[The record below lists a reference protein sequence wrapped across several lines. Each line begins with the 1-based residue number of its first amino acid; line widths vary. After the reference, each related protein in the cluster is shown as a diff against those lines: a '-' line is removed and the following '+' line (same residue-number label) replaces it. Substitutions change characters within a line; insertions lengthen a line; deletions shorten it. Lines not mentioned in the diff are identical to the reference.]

1 MAAASN
7 PLTLT
12 GNLLVVI
19 TALLLA
25 GSVRSG

>member
-1 MAAASN
+1 MTAASN
-7 PLTLT
+7 PLTL